1 MIKACIFDLDGTLAD
16 TLESMAYVANEIM
29 QKYGLKTLPTDN
41 FRYYSGEGA
50 DMLMQRALKDA
61 GDKEL
66 IHYEEGRRLYREMF
80 AADPMYKVGPYEGMP
95 ETLKELKKR
104 GIRLAVCSNK
114 PHPAAVKVIAQL
126 YGDDFDMV
134 LGQSD
139 AIRRKPAP
147 DGPLMIAGKFGVR
160 PEECMYVGD
169 TSTDMKTGKAAGM
182 FTVGALWGFRDREEL
197 NANGADLVAEHPTD
211 LVKISEEYCND

>member
-29 QKYGLKTLPTDN
+29 QKYGLKTLPIDN

-80 AADPMYKVGPYEGMP
+80 AADPMYKVVPYEGMP

>member
-29 QKYGLKTLPTDN
+29 QKYGLKGLPTDN

-80 AADPMYKVGPYEGMP
+80 AADPMYKVVPYEGMP

>member
-80 AADPMYKVGPYEGMP
+80 AADPRYKVVPYVGMP